1 MSRAS
6 MKALPTIPN
15 MLSTPC
21 ATIVSVNASL
31 EVILVGLVLHA
42 GSSGLGVEVEKRVV
56 QALYAPVRFL
66 EREKRGRVL
75 PTTVAILE
83 IWWERGLSWL
93 YNLWGLVLP
102 LRSETTPIPSAA
114 R

>member
-1 MSRAS
+1 
-6 MKALPTIPN
+6 

-56 QALYAPVRFL
+56 QAQALYAPVRFL

-83 IWWERGLSWL
+83 IFG
-93 YNLWGLVLP
+93 G
-102 LRSETTPIPSAA
+102 AG
-114 R
+114 